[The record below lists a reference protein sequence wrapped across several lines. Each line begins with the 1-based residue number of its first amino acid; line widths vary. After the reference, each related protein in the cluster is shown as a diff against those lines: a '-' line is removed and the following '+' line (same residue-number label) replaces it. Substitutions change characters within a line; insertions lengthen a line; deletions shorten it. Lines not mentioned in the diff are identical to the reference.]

1 MTASAIGL
9 FHVSLSHGLSLARAS
24 NGAWGSLPF
33 ACPAK
38 KFCGG
43 GRYKDTARLRG
54 AVTAML
60 DLADNE
66 KRYLAAASVVS
77 TLFWGFGDCLAKHFG
92 AS

>member
-1 MTASAIGL
+1 MGQ
-9 FHVSLSHGLSLARAS
+9 LALR
-24 NGAWGSLPF
+24 LPRE
-33 ACPAK
+33 